1 MKKEYKI
8 EMIRISKPRRI
19 ASKGLEGI
27 INKYAKDGWVV
38 KSILFH
44 NEIYSY
50 EVVFVKDADNG

>member
-8 EMIRISKPRRI
+8 EMIRISKPRHI

-44 NEIYSY
+44 SEIYSY

>member
-8 EMIRISKPRRI
+8 EMIRISKPRNI
-19 ASKGLEGI
+19 ASKELEGI
-27 INKYAKDGWVV
+27 INEHAKDGWVV

-50 EVVFVKDADNG
+50 EVFFVRDVDNG